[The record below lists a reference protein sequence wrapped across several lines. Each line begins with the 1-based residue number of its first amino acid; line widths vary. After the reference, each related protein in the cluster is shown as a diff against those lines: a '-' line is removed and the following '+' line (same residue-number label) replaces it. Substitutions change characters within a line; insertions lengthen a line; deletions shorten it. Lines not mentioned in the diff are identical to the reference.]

1 MLLKPIHN
9 YYNCFCYYVSAIQ
22 RLRSSQT
29 LVDKLKNKT
38 ELDKLTPLDK
48 NMLWLLINY
57 DKVELDKAQNEFIN
71 IIKYK
76 FNQKIKSGGCPYKI
90 LTKLFAPIIFKF
102 YRDDFE
108 KILNE
113 LNLQHKHF
121 SNVVSEKDF
130 DFTTNENYNKRLYQD
145 YCQMLEVPFQ
155 VTLSRFKVGV
165 LCIYFSDV
173 YARNYKNKEEPS
185 FNSGHA
191 VTITLS
197 TDDKFYVLDDSHM
210 LVLFDTYLEFI
221 FDTLYEIEL
230 KDINDESIKLLINQ
244 INDNQNLKDKFIFDN
259 RIYRFVIKKKS
270 NNVLLG
276 GELEE
281 VEQTQLEQT
290 STQQIETQNLSE
302 TQNSTENQNLSEQQA
317 QTKDV
322 ETLFDT
328 QAKRIY
334 NLESKKKK
342 GIYIALVLFV
352 IIIILIVY
360 IIVLVKKSK
369 TSKAQ
374 VERQQV
380 ETQNLSEQTDTKNQ
394 QEESDDETEF
404 FKLRND

>member
-9 YYNCFCYYVSAIQ
+9 YYNCFCYYISAIQ

-76 FNQKIKSGGCPYKI
+76 FNQKLKSGGCPYKI

-130 DFTTNENYNKRLYQD
+130 EFTTNENYNKRLYQD

-210 LVLFDTYLEFI
+210 LVYCGATC
-221 FDTLYEIEL
+221 
-230 KDINDESIKLLINQ
+230 INDFTEDESERDEYGEKQIVAVSKMMGSKLKTLTSSVLCDIEGIGKTKAKLL
-244 INDNQNLKDKFIFDN
+244 
-259 RIYRFVIKKKS
+259 
-270 NNVLLG
+270 
-276 GELEE
+276 LEHFGSVNAIAE
-281 VEQTQLEQT
+281 A
-290 STQQIETQNLSE
+290 SE
-302 TQNSTENQNLSEQQA
+302 EEIVSL
-317 QTKDV
+317 
-322 ETLFDT
+322 
-328 QAKRIY
+328 
-334 NLESKKKK
+334 K
-342 GIYIALVLFV
+342 GI
-352 IIIILIVY
+352 
-360 IIVLVKKSK
+360 SK
-369 TSKAQ
+369 NNAANIYKHFLDF
-374 VERQQV
+374 RI
-380 ETQNLSEQTDTKNQ
+380 
-394 QEESDDETEF
+394 
-404 FKLRND
+404 